1 MAQGI
6 SIPVVQSGLEASIQ
20 QGVKNVGSININ
32 ASVDPSAF
40 KNLAQPLGRVSG
52 LATEFEKSIAASN
65 ARVLAF
71 GASVGIIN
79 GVQNAFSALVTTGIQ
94 VQKTLA
100 DIAAIS
106 GKSGQELS
114 KFGDSLFE
122 IGKMT
127 GQTFQTASQAALE
140 FSRQGLNVE
149 QTLKRT
155 SDALTL
161 TRFTTLSASEAVDVL
176 TAAANS
182 FTETG
187 ITTAQII
194 NKLIAV
200 DSKFA
205 VSAEDLA
212 KGLARAGSIAQEVGV
227 NFDELNAAITVA
239 QERTARG
246 GAVIGNALKTIFT
259 SIRSDQTIKALQE
272 VGIFSKDAAG
282 NLKPALGLLTELAGK
297 IDQFGGQKKI
307 ELLESV
313 ASKYN
318 INILSALLK
327 DLQGADSKFS
337 QAVQVSAGASNEAY
351 VRQIELNKTLSAE
364 INKVSVSTTQ
374 LLNKLAEIGVT
385 DSLSNLLKFVGNLV
399 DGFNDLLN
407 SESIGGDIAKS
418 LIKGLSSVFF
428 TVGLPILAAI
438 FVKLTTDIAK
448 FGVESLKT
456 ILGINQQ
463 VRERQALEQ
472 AVVNTLIRDQEVMA
486 SILSLSGN
494 RAKQEEYLLGVYNR
508 QLTALQQV
516 QNIASS
522 VTPALMAGGLS
533 ATSGQVKKRGAGGYL
548 PAQEAADV
556 RRGVGGASS
565 SSKVVSIPN
574 FAFGGGKRGTMVANT
589 SEYVVP
595 NFANGGSAIFNQ
607 DMARAYGLPAGAKKI
622 SAAGGY
628 VPNFNR
634 YVYDSDRIEPD
645 KNSLLKAILASKAKK
660 NLIVGPAGSGKSTY
674 GASLGS
680 FITSPN
686 QLADATEIDVLSGAA
701 RTKDGGTSKNF
712 QQIADAVNSSGGK
725 ISYLYAGNMD
735 ILSRRRGRIGTGP
748 DEGDLRS
755 KKQIAGSMYAP
766 LNQFDFISKVKSSAK
781 NFEMIRGAKG
791 YVPNFAEKQKN
802 LIKESTKYA
811 GLFAQERLKDG
822 GKKNQLAVINPSTG
836 RASLVNDNKI
846 DKDGVNLI
854 VRSFPAKSNAQ
865 FGDVDSIRKEIEE
878 DGQNFAVKYASEFAK
893 AFNPDAKLNIKA
905 IKERAKQANMNKG
918 AVQAFVG
925 TTFEAGVSG
934 LLEGEDFNKSQERS
948 ATSPFDFQATAEIR
962 KAFNIPKE
970 VEFIETKNE
979 NNSSNIKSIA
989 EKIYRV
995 EKSKGTAN
1003 EVSALKDRSFDYL
1016 GDASRKDGKRKA
1028 RAYIGKKD
1036 GLLYIEKQL
1045 DKFEATSERPTVSEI
1060 NDRNLQFGSKKY
1072 ERTPARSAFGY
1083 IPNFAQGGP
1092 LEDAIQREMAAGLDP
1107 SQIRITKDGKL
1118 KNSQNPNGFAVI
1130 NTRDEPNG
1138 KVPNFARDGEEWS
1151 VTGTPA
1157 ASQLNIET
1165 ATPRKF
1171 NPTNVTATEL
1181 LAQKTGVP
1189 TANPKGAKEFD
1200 AGKFLAFQTAVSG
1213 ASAAASSFA
1222 EQGSAAANVIEGI
1235 GAVAQVASTAILTI
1249 GTTMVPWVKV
1259 LTIGVTA
1266 LAAFAPMIMKY
1277 SGSLESATDRTSKA
1291 LAKLAEEAQKTGRAV
1306 TPEQFLAAFE
1316 TEQKKTEQK
1325 TSADSATKQIEASL
1339 KGFSGVD
1346 DSTIKTI
1353 LASLSASGNIDKGG
1367 EVNKRALGEII
1378 TGSTTTRMTG
1388 AGMYGAYAQ
1397 KYLGKESVLEQGKDM
1412 VLKNQ
1417 AASLTKVEQVKK
1429 SDNALQSE
1437 NAILNLGLGIRKNIF
1452 DAEIAMGRAQAG
1464 RALKAD
1470 EEVALLERRK
1480 GILTETAYA
1489 QEQSYLEMQRG
1500 RDERTKAEEGTSV
1513 DLMKSL
1519 QGVTDSKLGNVLG
1532 QLNQTQ
1538 TSAISSQFQNGGFD
1552 TQEFRDV
1559 FKKETGVNFNE
1570 LAKESRDSV
1579 VKSLGTASEG
1589 DKSAEEQYYKAIDAA
1604 RQKLSLLQTE
1614 TQKITQSTGY
1624 LNEELKETALGQL
1637 KYAERLGSATA
1648 KLAETEAQQAV
1659 NNKLELDMADKKFS
1673 SDMKM
1678 IQGQID
1684 FEKAMRDKIPIEKR
1698 AAKFA
1703 LELGKTTN
1711 EKIDQIKKEALASQD
1726 KYVVDLELAAVENEA
1741 YETYLNLIG
1750 VTEEVTLENEKQ
1762 ILVSAKA
1769 RRSAEV
1775 LAVRQGEIFAE
1786 EGKILKD
1793 KIKIAQAFN
1802 DQVGIEQ
1809 LANKVALE
1817 LIFERENLIKSS
1829 RELSA
1834 RQMNM
1839 AGELSNNQEKTRQGA
1854 GGELLGIMTN
1864 GNIGRAGFAGDTR
1877 LAEVVKERTGGRDIG
1892 KMGIGQID
1900 AVKKEMTIGERMYV
1914 EGGKLQDQAQTFQQ
1928 IIGDQTPKMFAD
1940 GMAQAMEA
1948 ALNQSENLGQ
1958 ALNGIAM
1965 GFLKTLQGAFLQ
1977 SASNQIVASLI
1988 PKPYAK
1994 GGVVSGGSGYRDDVP
2009 AMLTGGEFVMR
2020 KSAVQKYGVSNLE
2033 RMNSG
2038 GMFVPGTRGGGAI
2051 SGDEALRAFANQST
2065 TSGATDALKGS
2076 RSSAFINLED
2086 ESQKLS
2092 RYALLG
2098 DDTISQEVRG
2108 AKMQAFDILKNKSDF
2123 EKQQKE
2129 AEKQQKKAL
2138 VRQMIGT
2145 VAAGA
2150 LSYGAGK
2157 MKGPKSVD
2165 VPVSAFAPESGDSGS
2180 VALAGDKY
2188 SMASMFKRTAYG
2200 GMIRRYASGGPT
2212 DDIPAMLMSGEY
2224 VMNRGASR
2232 KYGKQFLDSMNQG
2245 RAPRFADGGEAAPSS
2260 PTTTTESNA
2269 KGMGDVS
2276 ININVTGQTSQTETQ
2291 GNSSQG
2297 GIDYKKMSEKIK
2309 MVVMETLN
2317 EEKRLGGSLRTR

>member
-20 QGVKNVGSININ
+20 QGARNVGTININ
-32 ASVDPSAF
+32 ASVDPSSF

-79 GVQNAFSALVTTGIQ
+79 GVQNAFTSLVQTGIE

-106 GKSGQELS
+106 GRSGAELS

-122 IGKMT
+122 IGKIT

-140 FSRQGLNVE
+140 FSRQGLSVE

-182 FTETG
+182 FSETG

-194 NKLIAV
+194 NKLVAV
-200 DSKFA
+200 DTKFA

-227 NFDELNAAITVA
+227 NFDQLNAAVTVA

-259 SIRSDQTIKALQE
+259 RLRSDETVQALRNIGVE
-272 VGIFSKDAAG
+272 SLDAQG
-282 NLKPALGLLTELAGK
+282 QLKGAIP
-297 IDQFGGQKKI
+297 
-307 ELLESV
+307 LLEELSKKLQGLSGGERIQILEAV

-318 INILSALLK
+318 INILSALLN
-327 DLQGADSKFS
+327 DLGDANSKFG
-337 QAVQVSAGASNEAY
+337 QAVQVSAGAGNQAY
-351 VRQIELNKTLSAE
+351 ERQIELNKTLAAQLNNATVSA
-364 INKVSVSTTQ
+364 TQ

-385 DSLSNLLKFVGNLV
+385 QNLNSLLSFV
-399 DGFNDLLN
+399 NDLLSGFN
-407 SESIGGDIAKS
+407 KLLDSGSVGGDIAKG
-418 LIKGLSSVFF
+418 LIKGISDVFF

-438 FVKLTTDIAK
+438 FIKLTTDIAK

-486 SILSLSGN
+486 SILALSGN

-516 QNIASS
+516 QSIASS
-522 VTPALMAGGLS
+522 VTPGLMAGGLS

-548 PAQEAADV
+548 PSQEAADV

-595 NFANGGSAIFNQ
+595 NFANGGSAVFNQ

-791 YVPNFAEKQKN
+791 YVPNFADYSYFN
-802 LIKESTKYA
+802 LKPQYA
-811 GLFAQERLKDG
+811 GSGLPAEFSSVRSTAKANAEAKIAEYAKANGMDPRSAMSALYTSQKGITKTGSTVNSAGYSGGAAMLLPDQAMAAAVNADSMGLGVKTKDG
-822 GKKNQLAVINPSTG
+822 KDVADFVKFQAYGFSQSSVDNLAKKSGGESGVVGGISKSVADVIYGEGS
-836 RASLVNDNKI
+836 RI
-846 DKDGVNLI
+846 VNLFKPLTKTPI
-854 VRSFPAKSNAQ
+854 NSSAF
-865 FGDVDSIRKEIEE
+865 KEIY
-878 DGQNFAVKYASEFAK
+878 DKKGGAGGAAK
-893 AFNPDAKLNIKA
+893 AVAGSIFEAAMDYALNPKDSPEAQKA
-905 IKERAKQANMNKG
+905 IKSAEGKTFDVLNFQEAQLLREAFGATGAKESFADYKISAERARAFADQIILNG
-918 AVQAFVG
+918 AYQKTYQKAS
-925 TTFEAGVSG
+925 SG
-934 LLEGEDFNKSQERS
+934 Y
-948 ATSPFDFQATAEIR
+948 
-962 KAFNIPKE
+962 
-970 VEFIETKNE
+970 V
-979 NNSSNIKSIA
+979 
-989 EKIYRV
+989 
-995 EKSKGTAN
+995 
-1003 EVSALKDRSFDYL
+1003 
-1016 GDASRKDGKRKA
+1016 
-1028 RAYIGKKD
+1028 
-1036 GLLYIEKQL
+1036 
-1045 DKFEATSERPTVSEI
+1045 
-1060 NDRNLQFGSKKY
+1060 
-1072 ERTPARSAFGY
+1072 
-1083 IPNFAQGGP
+1083 PNFAQGGP
-1092 LEDAIQREMAAGLDP
+1092 LEDAVQREMAAGLDP

-1138 KVPNFARDGEEWS
+1138 KVPNFANVSTGQLQDMGLNS
-1151 VTGTPA
+1151 VDSTSKQRRATRNVGFDFDYGVGPGGGAPANAAPASTGASNSSQQDEVNKSLLTTNKLMLA
-1157 ASQLNIET
+1157 FGGLTMITAQLQSHIKNADSGLAQFALATTQASQSAAGFASIGSMLGDTDYAKKLSGATGMLGKIAGNLGPIGMAVGAAVGIFGYFQEKAEAAKRAIEE
-1165 ATPRKF
+1165 AGKVR
-1171 NPTNVTATEL
+1171 VQAAVAG
-1181 LAQKTGVP
+1181 AQKTG
-1189 TANPKGAKEFD
+1189 AEIDREADNPVQRREMYQREFD
-1200 AGKFLAFQTAVSG
+1200 AANKEKSNVRSVLENEINSLEKEIREREANVPKRGTRGTSAFLERKKYQEQTEKIREKATSLGNPETLKSRQKAADETSQFFGDQLKSIGAGEVTAARRAGAANTEANNDLIQRIALSTQLNKLSEAFAKQEGKSLITRTQREATFIKDAATLNDYQKQEKTNELEKLAIFDKISDAKQNILQATIKELAKAPLTTVDQEALKALRERIDKGERIVDMEGELNKLKIENNSLAKITQVNAVSELAARTHG
-1213 ASAAASSFA
+1213 VNAEITSLGIKQKSKKEQSEINEINKIALQVINDRLSSEKKLRDATTSGGRAIEDARLQTGKITLQNQISKQPFATREQEAQLARINAQIEKETEIRSINRTATDTQVNSFEALKSSYIEQAKSLTFLTDAQKENLFAGLASAKTAKDLQNNFGKLKGREYSV
-1222 EQGSAAANVIEGI
+1222 GSAAG
-1235 GAVAQVASTAILTI
+1235 
-1249 GTTMVPWVKV
+1249 V
-1259 LTIGVTA
+1259 LQ
-1266 LAAFAPMIMKY
+1266 Y
-1277 SGSLESATDRTSKA
+1277 
-1291 LAKLAEEAQKTGRAV
+1291 
-1306 TPEQFLAAFE
+1306 
-1316 TEQKKTEQK
+1316 
-1325 TSADSATKQIEASL
+1325 
-1339 KGFSGVD
+1339 
-1346 DSTIKTI
+1346 
-1353 LASLSASGNIDKGG
+1353 
-1367 EVNKRALGEII
+1367 
-1378 TGSTTTRMTG
+1378 
-1388 AGMYGAYAQ
+1388 
-1397 KYLGKESVLEQGKDM
+1397 
-1412 VLKNQ
+1412 
-1417 AASLTKVEQVKK
+1417 
-1429 SDNALQSE
+1429 NA
-1437 NAILNLGLGIRKNIF
+1437 AILNVN
-1452 DAEIAMGRAQAG
+1452 DAEKLNIKQLKDANELRDIQIKQLVERNTYELALINLREKSPARAGAVRAITEIQKEVSGFQEAFSYNTTLGFRDGLRDAMSA
-1464 RALKAD
+1464 
-1470 EEVALLERRK
+1470 
-1480 GILTETAYA
+1480 
-1489 QEQSYLEMQRG
+1489 
-1500 RDERTKAEEGTSV
+1500 
-1513 DLMKSL
+1513 
-1519 QGVTDSKLGNVLG
+1519 
-1532 QLNQTQ
+1532 
-1538 TSAISSQFQNGGFD
+1538 AISQTD
-1552 TQEFRDV
+1552 D
-1559 FKKETGVNFNE
+1559 
-1570 LAKESRDSV
+1570 
-1579 VKSLGTASEG
+1579 LG
-1589 DKSAEEQYYKAIDAA
+1589 
-1604 RQKLSLLQTE
+1604 
-1614 TQKITQSTGY
+1614 
-1624 LNEELKETALGQL
+1624 
-1637 KYAERLGSATA
+1637 
-1648 KLAETEAQQAV
+1648 
-1659 NNKLELDMADKKFS
+1659 
-1673 SDMKM
+1673 
-1678 IQGQID
+1678 
-1684 FEKAMRDKIPIEKR
+1684 
-1698 AAKFA
+1698 
-1703 LELGKTTN
+1703 
-1711 EKIDQIKKEALASQD
+1711 
-1726 KYVVDLELAAVENEA
+1726 
-1741 YETYLNLIG
+1741 
-1750 VTEEVTLENEKQ
+1750 
-1762 ILVSAKA
+1762 
-1769 RRSAEV
+1769 
-1775 LAVRQGEIFAE
+1775 
-1786 EGKILKD
+1786 
-1793 KIKIAQAFN
+1793 
-1802 DQVGIEQ
+1802 
-1809 LANKVALE
+1809 
-1817 LIFERENLIKSS
+1817 
-1829 RELSA
+1829 
-1834 RQMNM
+1834 
-1839 AGELSNNQEKTRQGA
+1839 
-1854 GGELLGIMTN
+1854 
-1864 GNIGRAGFAGDTR
+1864 
-1877 LAEVVKERTGGRDIG
+1877 
-1892 KMGIGQID
+1892 
-1900 AVKKEMTIGERMYV
+1900 
-1914 EGGKLQDQAQTFQQ
+1914 
-1928 IIGDQTPKMFAD
+1928 
-1940 GMAQAMEA
+1940 A
-1948 ALNQSENLGQ
+1948 ALQNV
-1958 ALNGIAM
+1958 AM
-1965 GFLKTLQGAFLQ
+1965 GFLKTMQDAFLRNAANNIT
-1977 SASNQIVASLI
+1977 SAIGTKMGIPMPVAL
-1988 PKPYAK
+1988 AK

-2020 KSAVQKYGVSNLE
+2020 KSAVQKYGASNLE

-2051 SGDEALRAFANQST
+2051 SGENDLRAFANQST

-2076 RSSAFINLED
+2076 GSSAFINLED

-2098 DDTISQEVRG
+2098 DDTINQEVRG

-2145 VAAGA
+2145 VAGAA

-2157 MKGPKSVD
+2157 LAGPKGAVNLSKTGYDYGKGV
-2165 VPVSAFAPESGDSGS
+2165 APAPINPFNVLNGKAGPT
-2180 VALAGDKY
+2180 ALA
-2188 SMASMFKRTAYG
+2188 AYG
-2200 GMIRRYASGGPT
+2200 GLIRRYASGGPT

-2297 GIDYKKMSEKIK
+2297 GVDYKKMSEKIK